1 METIYY
7 IILGIIQGVVE
18 ALPVSSSGHLL
29 IVNHL
34 LVNFLGF
41 NDVALSNTELLA
53 IITNF
58 GSLIAIIILYF
69 HDIVDIIRDF
79 VKYLKSK
86 DNKYYVNYKYGLFII
101 LATIPAGIIGLIISK
116 LGIFDALNDNIKII
130 GITLF
135 VTGLFLFWIR
145 KANGKKKKEDITI
158 GDAMTVGGFQVLG
171 LLPGI
176 SRSGSTIVGGLYK
189 GLDRIT
195 AFDFSFMLYIPI
207 SIATTIL
214 GISDLFGSNIA
225 TSQILYFLL
234 SAFIAGIFTYI
245 SVKWFRNIIK
255 NGKLIYFAIYCFIAA
270 TMILLFL

>member
-7 IILGIIQGVVE
+7 IILGVVQGIIE

-29 IVNHL
+29 IANHL
-34 LVNFLGF
+34 LTNFLGF
-41 NDVALSNTELLA
+41 KSVALNNTELLA
-53 IITNF
+53 TITNF
-58 GSLIAIIILYF
+58 GSLIAIIVLYF
-69 HDIVDIIRDF
+69 KDIVLIIKDF
-79 VKYLKSK
+79 FGYLK
-86 DNKYYVNYKYGLFII
+86 NKNNECYVNYRYGLYII

-116 LGIFDALNDNIKII
+116 LGIFDALNNNIKII

-135 VTGLFLFWIR
+135 ITGLFLFWI
-145 KANGKKKKEDITI
+145 KDANGKKKKEDITL

-189 GLDRIT
+189 GLDRLT

-214 GISDLFGSNIA
+214 GISDLFGSNL
-225 TSQILYFLL
+225 SGGEILYFLL
-234 SAFIAGIFTYI
+234 SALVASLFTYI
-245 SVKWFRNIIK
+245 SVKWFRNVIK

-270 TMILLFL
+270 ILILLFL

>member
-41 NDVALSNTELLA
+41 DSVALSNTELLA
-53 IITNF
+53 IITNC

-189 GLDRIT
+189 GLDRVT